1 MQVHVV
7 LMYQISS
14 CCEMPNSAH
23 SLKLPDAIDSCFVDF
38 TFIRNYIENLNSL
51 TVYMGQVILFTRLIV
66 NTIEGP
72 C

>member
-1 MQVHVV
+1 MI

-14 CCEMPNSAH
+14 RREMPNSVHA
-23 SLKLPDAIDSCFVDF
+23 LKLPVVFNINCFVDF

-51 TVYMGQVILFTRLIV
+51 TVYMGQVILFTSLIV

-72 C
+72 I